1 MKEKLKKVTV
11 VIKDK
16 WNGFSKAVKIMICCI
31 PVALI
36 AIIVILANILNHK
49 STTVLYSGLTTDEA
63 AEIASTITDMGIEDV
78 KMNDKGEVIVPS
90 DQADKLRMEL
100 SVKGY
105 PKSSSDYSIWNDGI
119 DLWSTAKD
127 KQEVAR
133 QQREAR
139 IEATLRQLDAVRDA
153 QAILAIPETKDYVI
167 TEKEEVPT
175 CSITI
180 QLQDGE
186 ELTNAEVR
194 AIFSLVSKSVDGL
207 TYDNISVVDTKG
219 RSYQWISPE
228 DEEVDEKD
236 ASGTAVG
243 YRRLAF
249 QRDMQ
254 MAIKNALDDQLT
266 KMYGENGYAINVSAI
281 LDFDPKRVVSTEYV
295 PVDKN
300 NTGVLEHKNEVETN
314 TTLNNANG
322 LVGTTPNA
330 DLSPDYPTVNGTDD
344 GQTYYYKK
352 NEEQYDV
359 TNIKTTTERD
369 GYKIEKLSV
378 GVGIN
383 ATNMTAAEKESIASM
398 VAASAGT
405 TVDNVSVH
413 NTAFALTTNNGTN
426 GIGSNNG
433 VIITPTDKNRNLLI
447 ILVIVLGVVLIG
459 LLIASL
465 LMNRSRKMKIKRR
478 QEQALA
484 AAQAA
489 AAEGGNRV
497 GDSPE
502 QPQEVDFNIASLT
515 EEAGK
520 ESRETI
526 LKREIAEFAK
536 SSPEI
541 VASIISNMLR
551 EENQ

>member
-295 PVDKN
+295 PVDEN

-314 TTLNNANG
+314 TALNNANG

>member
-11 VIKDK
+11 VVKEK
-16 WNGFSKAVKIMICCI
+16 WSGFSKAVKIMICCI

-36 AIIVILANILNHK
+36 AIIVILANVLNNK

-63 AEIASTITDMGIEDV
+63 AEIASTITDMGIKDV
-78 KMNDKGEVIVPS
+78 KMSDKGEVIVPS

-105 PKSSSDYSIWNDGI
+105 PKSSSDYSIWNDGV

-139 IEATLRQLDAVRDA
+139 IEATLRQLDAVRNA

-207 TYDNISVVDTKG
+207 TYDNISVVDTQG

-228 DEEVDEKD
+228 DEAADEKD

-254 MAIKNALDDQLT
+254 IALKNSLDEQLT
-266 KMYGENGYAINVSAI
+266 KMYGENGYAISVSAI
-281 LDFDPKRVVSTEYV
+281 LDFDAKRVVSTEYV
-295 PVDKN
+295 PVDEN

-314 TTLNNANG
+314 TTLDNANG

-330 DLSPDYPTVNGTDD
+330 DLSPDYPTVDGVTD

-383 ATNMTAAEKESIASM
+383 ATNMTQAEKESIAAM

-413 NTAFALTTNNGTN
+413 NTAFALTTNNGSN
-426 GIGSNNG
+426 GIGSNTG

-465 LMNRSRKMKIKRR
+465 LMTRSRKKKIRRR
-478 QEQALA
+478 QELALA
-484 AAQAA
+484 AAQASATDNSGA
-489 AAEGGNRV
+489 AAPQEA
-497 GDSPE
+497 
-502 QPQEVDFNIASLT
+502 PQEVDFKIAILT

-520 ESRETI
+520 ESLETI

-536 SSPEI
+536 SSPDI
-541 VASIISNMLR
+541 VASIISNMIR
-551 EENQ
+551 EENE

>member
-314 TTLNNANG
+314 TALNNANG

-330 DLSPDYPTVNGTDD
+330 DLSPDYPTVNGTDE